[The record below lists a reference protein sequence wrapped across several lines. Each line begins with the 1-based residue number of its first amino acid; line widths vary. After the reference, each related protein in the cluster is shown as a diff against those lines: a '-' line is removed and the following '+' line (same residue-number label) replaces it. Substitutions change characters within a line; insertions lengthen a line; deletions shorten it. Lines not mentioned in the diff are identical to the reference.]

1 MNDKEL
7 RTWTKERV
15 VFPRLGVGAVI
26 INDQDEILLVLRN
39 HNPEKGM
46 WSIPGG
52 KVDPYESLEHGVIR
66 EIQEEVNLE
75 VEVKGLLC
83 MAETIR
89 PEHEEHWVSA
99 IYEVAIIGGEAQNM
113 ESEGAIADL
122 KWFSLDQL
130 PTNLACFS
138 IPAIEQLLNRSN
150 GHSKCN

>member
-1 MNDKEL
+1 MNDMEL

-15 VFPRLGVGAVI
+15 VFPRVGVGAVI

-39 HNPEKGM
+39 RNPEKGM

-52 KVDPYESLEHGVIR
+52 KVDPYESLEHCVMR
-66 EIQEEVNLE
+66 EVQEEVNLE

-99 IYEVAIIGGEAQNM
+99 IYEVAVKGGEAQNM

-122 KWFSLDQL
+122 KWYSLDQL
-130 PTNLACFS
+130 PVNLACFS
-138 IPAIEQLLNRSN
+138 IPAIEQLLNRSK
-150 GHSKCN
+150 GLSKC